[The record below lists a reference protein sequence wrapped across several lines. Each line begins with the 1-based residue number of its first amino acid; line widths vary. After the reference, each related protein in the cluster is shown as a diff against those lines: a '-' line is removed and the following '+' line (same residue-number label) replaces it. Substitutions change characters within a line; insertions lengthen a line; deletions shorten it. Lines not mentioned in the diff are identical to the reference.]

1 MMRSSRAAVAPVLLL
16 AILLPFRAA
25 TAQQGDWNSAR
36 ALELVEGAR
45 LRRTVPVTDGW
56 LQSYEA
62 QARGWVYFYLDR
74 VGSDERTLVKT
85 DQVALEIF
93 WAVPNLTQQRILGL
107 RDESRLPNRMYYHL
121 DHLTVVQDN
130 FGDLIRL
137 GDGDEVAS
145 VLHPAA
151 FGSDTVYDFRLADS
165 LTLRLPGA
173 AEPVRVYELQVRPRR
188 VDRPAFVG
196 SIFVDRA
203 EQAIVRMT
211 FTFTPASYVDR
222 RLDYINISLDNGLW
236 EGRYWLPHEQRLEI
250 RREVPELDF
259 PAGAVIRGVMRIGDY
274 RFNVPLP
281 SRFYYGPRVVALPKS
296 MREAFPFEE
305 DLYAGLAEEGL
316 APPPGMAELRRQA
329 AELIRQRAL
338 SGLPRLR
345 LHLPNA
351 SSALR
356 YDRAEGLFLGAG
368 LTWTAGNRTSL
379 DAAAGY
385 AFGRNRVSGSTVL
398 HRQLGTG
405 SEIRL
410 RLGLDEPRDIGPFP
424 GAPAALNTLAGAFTG
439 TDWIDPYAATGAGI
453 EFDHALGRRWSAH
466 LSLAAE
472 RHESLQR
479 AVADPLFTSDTFR
492 TVLPVAEG
500 TLRAATLSLRR
511 AASPGTRSDWAARL
525 ALEGGTLAGDAFA
538 RSILRAEHNRRTV
551 DQKTRL
557 EVTGVAGLALGDN
570 GIPAQRLF
578 LLGGRGTLPGYAYRS
593 IVADRFALIGLQ
605 ASHQIRA
612 PWLSLRASAAAGWTD
627 LDVDPPAGW
636 PAPVA
641 GGLRASVGIGLG
653 FFDEVGRLDLARGL
667 HDGGEW
673 QLLFSIDP
681 RLWGIL

>member
-296 MREAFPFEE
+296 MREA
-305 DLYAGLAEEGL
+305 L
-316 APPPGMAELRRQA
+316 
-329 AELIRQRAL
+329 
-338 SGLPRLR
+338 
-345 LHLPNA
+345 
-351 SSALR
+351 
-356 YDRAEGLFLGAG
+356 DR
-368 LTWTAGNRTSL
+368 
-379 DAAAGY
+379 
-385 AFGRNRVSGSTVL
+385 
-398 HRQLGTG
+398 
-405 SEIRL
+405 
-410 RLGLDEPRDIGPFP
+410 
-424 GAPAALNTLAGAFTG
+424 
-439 TDWIDPYAATGAGI
+439 
-453 EFDHALGRRWSAH
+453 
-466 LSLAAE
+466 
-472 RHESLQR
+472 
-479 AVADPLFTSDTFR
+479 
-492 TVLPVAEG
+492 
-500 TLRAATLSLRR
+500 
-511 AASPGTRSDWAARL
+511 
-525 ALEGGTLAGDAFA
+525 
-538 RSILRAEHNRRTV
+538 
-551 DQKTRL
+551 K
-557 EVTGVAGLALGDN
+557 
-570 GIPAQRLF
+570 
-578 LLGGRGTLPGYAYRS
+578 
-593 IVADRFALIGLQ
+593 
-605 ASHQIRA
+605 
-612 PWLSLRASAAAGWTD
+612 
-627 LDVDPPAGW
+627 
-636 PAPVA
+636 APV
-641 GGLRASVGIGLG
+641 
-653 FFDEVGRLDLARGL
+653 
-667 HDGGEW
+667 
-673 QLLFSIDP
+673 
-681 RLWGIL
+681 